1 MKGRIHF
8 ILALLSGLTLFPLV
22 SYSQKNMDQK
32 KKVLVL
38 HSVEESRPWNTMFNN
53 QLKESIKNNCPYEV
67 ELSIEYTDLIL
78 YHTEEYKDI
87 LEKSIRYKY
96 KNNLP
101 DIIIITQIEAA
112 NFVYER
118 NLFPQTHKILIDLSI
133 DLIKEH
139 DHATNISVTLDFKTM
154 LKHALDIFPQTK
166 EVYVI
171 AGNNNTDTHTLNLF
185 INDMTVFQEN
195 ISFKYLTNL
204 NRAAIIDSIKKLPEN
219 SLVYYLAYTQDLDG
233 HAVMAKDFSV
243 EIAKNSNR
251 PVFSF
256 LDLLTEET
264 GIFGG
269 LVASLRSKAIKSVEI
284 ITLVFNGEDMETIS
298 PVEADYANT
307 YDWQELK
314 KWDIDIEQLPD
325 SSIFYHRKY
334 TFLELYKS
342 EVIIGL
348 FVLFSYTLLLIL
360 LLYSNRKKKISEQK
374 LKIKNTHYEL
384 LNIEYKSQNE
394 LLKVEKER
402 AEESDRLKL
411 AFLLN
416 MSHEIR
422 TPMNSIIGFSEMLND
437 EKLDIVQRK
446 EFTRLI
452 NNGSIQLLNIIDDI
466 LEISRLET
474 HQVSIQT
481 ELFSVNI
488 LIKEMHDLFS
498 LRIKEKGLSFTYET
512 ALDDENCYI
521 TSDKTIINRI
531 LCNLIENALKFT
543 QQGFIKL
550 GYLIK
555 QNSLIFFVK
564 DSGIGISSENMNRIF
579 DRFMQEEKG
588 LSLKYGGLGLG
599 LAISKENA
607 SLLGGDI
614 TVESEKGKGSTFYFS
629 IPYPANE

>member
-8 ILALLSGLTLFPLV
+8 IWALLSGLTLFPLLG
-22 SYSQKNMDQK
+22 YSQNNMAQK

-53 QLKESIKNNCPYEV
+53 QLKESIKNSCPYDV
-67 ELSIEYTDLIL
+67 ELSMEYTDLIL

-87 LEKSIRYKY
+87 LERSIRYKY

-101 DIIIITQIEAA
+101 DIIVITQIEAA
-112 NFVYER
+112 NFVFER
-118 NLFPQTHKILIDLSI
+118 NLFPKTHKVLIDLSI
-133 DLIKEH
+133 DLITEH
-139 DHATNISVTLDFKTM
+139 AHATNISVTLDFEAM
-154 LKHALDIFPQTK
+154 VKHALNIFPQTK

-171 AGNNNTDTHTLNLF
+171 AGNNNTDSHTLNLF
-185 INDMTVFQEN
+185 INDMAVFKED
-195 ISFKYLTNL
+195 ISFKYLNNL
-204 NRAAIIDSIKKLPEN
+204 NRSAILDSIKKLPEN

-233 HAVMAKDFSV
+233 HAVMAKEFSID
-243 EIAKNSNR
+243 IAQNCNR

-264 GIFGG
+264 GVFGG
-269 LVASLRSKAIKSVEI
+269 LVASLRSKAIKSVEV
-284 ITLVFNGEDMETIS
+284 ITQVFKGENMETIP
-298 PVEADYANT
+298 PVEADYAYT

-314 KWDIDIEQLPD
+314 KWNIDIEQLPD

-360 LLYSNRKKKISEQK
+360 LLYSNRKKRSSEKK
-374 LKIKNTHYEL
+374 LKVKNAHYEL
-384 LNIEYKSQNE
+384 LNLEYKSQNE

-437 EKLDIVQRK
+437 EKLDIAQRK

-474 HQVSIQT
+474 HQVRIHPK
-481 ELFSVNI
+481 LFSVNI
-488 LIKEMHDLFS
+488 LIKELHALFS

-512 ALDDENCYI
+512 ALNDENCYI
-521 TSDKTIINRI
+521 TSDKAIINKI
-531 LCNLIENALKFT
+531 LINLIENALKFT
-543 QQGFIKL
+543 HQGFIKL
-550 GYLIK
+550 GYLTMPN
-555 QNSLIFFVK
+555 QLIFFVK
-564 DSGIGISSENMNRIF
+564 DSGVGISSENTNRIF
-579 DRFMQEEKG
+579 DRFMQEEKA
-588 LSLKYGGLGLG
+588 LSQKYGGLGLG

-607 SLLGGDI
+607 SLLSGDI
-614 TVESEKGKGSTFYFS
+614 TVESEKGKGSTFYLS
-629 IPYPANE
+629 IPYPSIK